1 MLEIFNAEQT
11 TTRNGTTDE
20 NGQIKVKI
28 DGQPTTVSNKP
39 HIIISSDD
47 EQTITNKKISS
58 LDAITQT
65 SSDED
70 PELDQLI
77 REAKARQELKTT
89 KHNMPEVNGPGQNAA
104 NDAKTKDTPG
114 QNAAHD
120 AKTKD
125 TPSQNSANDA
135 KTKDTSSQN
144 AANTTVTAYPGYAR
158 TATAYAKRTGL
169 TQTRIPPEAS
179 PDHSEITDT
188 ALSEN
193 DMKRINKKI
202 KMYEEIFAKNRQRTT
217 QTKTTTNKNPA
228 FYNHGQKLKK
238 QRDRKRYTPPRIY
251 DYRKK
256 LKITLSLE
264 N

>member
-1 MLEIFNAEQT
+1 MQGPTVRDMGDGAVLVQKVLILRGLRVVLSIN
-11 TTRNGTTDE
+11 RLLLGCMKILSLCGT
-20 NGQIKVKI
+20 
-28 DGQPTTVSNKP
+28 
-39 HIIISSDD
+39 
-47 EQTITNKKISS
+47 
-58 LDAITQT
+58 
-65 SSDED
+65 
-70 PELDQLI
+70 
-77 REAKARQELKTT
+77 
-89 KHNMPEVNGPGQNAA
+89 
-104 NDAKTKDTPG
+104 
-114 QNAAHD
+114 
-120 AKTKD
+120 
-125 TPSQNSANDA
+125 NDA

-144 AANTTVTAYPGYAR
+144 AANTTVTAYPWYAR

-179 PDHSEITDT
+179 SDHSEITDT